1 MDSTNSL
8 NDILSFLESQVFGF
22 WAQIINYFA
31 HTLGINLSNLSNYGP
46 WLIGGLIA
54 LLIVFMLFR
63 RYLMWLFNIGCIVL
77 LFEITRRLFFRLI
90 YNALWL
96 LARRRE
102 QRSHAFF

>member
-1 MDSTNSL
+1 MDSTTSL
-8 NDILSFLESQVFGF
+8 NDLLSFLETQVFGF

-31 HTLGINLSNLSNYGP
+31 YTLGINLSNLSNYGP

-77 LFEITRRLFFRLI
+77 LFEVTRRFFF
-90 YNALWL
+90 
-96 LARRRE
+96 
-102 QRSHAFF
+102 S